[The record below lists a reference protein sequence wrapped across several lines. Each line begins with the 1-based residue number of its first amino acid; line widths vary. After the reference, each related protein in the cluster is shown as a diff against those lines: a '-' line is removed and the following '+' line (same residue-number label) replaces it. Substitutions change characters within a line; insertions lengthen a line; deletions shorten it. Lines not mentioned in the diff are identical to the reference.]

1 MNMTSKQRANLRGMA
16 STIEPIFQ
24 IGKGGVSDAL
34 LEGLDAALEKREL
47 IKITVLRNCD
57 KKAKELIGE
66 LAEELSAEPVTA
78 VGSKIV
84 LYRRSKSDKIQHIEF

>member
-1 MNMTSKQRANLRGMA
+1 MTSKQRANLRGMA

-47 IKITVLRNCD
+47 IKITVLRNSD

-66 LAEELSAEPVTA
+66 IAEQLSAEPVTA

-84 LYRRSKSDKIQHIEF
+84 LYRKSKNDKIQHIEF

>member
-1 MNMTSKQRANLRGMA
+1 MLNSRQRAQLRGMA
-16 STIEPIFQ
+16 NGFETIFQ

-66 LAEELSAEPVTA
+66 IAEQLSAEPVTA

-84 LYRRSKSDKIQHIEF
+84 LYRRSKNDKIQHIEF

>member
-34 LEGLDAALEKREL
+34 LEGLDAALEKRAL

-66 LAEELSAEPVTA
+66 IAEQLSAEPVTA

-84 LYRRSKSDKIQHIEF
+84 LYRRSKNDKIQHIEF

>member
-1 MNMTSKQRANLRGMA
+1 MANGFE
-16 STIEPIFQ
+16 TIFQ

-66 LAEELSAEPVTA
+66 IAEQLSAEPVTA

-84 LYRRSKSDKIQHIEF
+84 LYRRSKNDKIQHIEF

>member
-57 KKAKELIGE
+57 KKAQELIGE
-66 LAEELSAEPVTA
+66 IAEQLSAEPVTA

-84 LYRRSKSDKIQHIEF
+84 LYRRSKNDKIQHIEF

>member
-66 LAEELSAEPVTA
+66 IAEQLSAEPVTA
-78 VGSKIV
+78 IG
-84 LYRRSKSDKIQHIEF
+84 